1 LKLCIY
7 IYLLIIHAHLTVE
20 SFNFSQYKFM
30 KSTQHTF
37 STQLFTRCLHEVF
50 YNINLFMT
58 FHVDWILDV
67 YRRWSID
74 ITTRY
79 SSIVY
84 DSRSW

>member
-1 LKLCIY
+1 
-7 IYLLIIHAHLTVE
+7 
-20 SFNFSQYKFM
+20 M

-74 ITTRY
+74 ITTRHN
-79 SSIVY
+79 SIVY